1 MRPRDAPGPDDAIG
15 WPCEGA
21 TGVEGHW
28 ARLWTGLKAQD
39 PPTKLQ
45 PEAWSLSV
53 GIMFR
58 VIVPQSPL
66 TLSVHCT
73 PGPGSSRLG

>member
-1 MRPRDAPGPDDAIG
+1 MVGSVRGP
-15 WPCEGA
+15 P
-21 TGVEGHW
+21 VEGHW
-28 ARLWTGLKAQD
+28 DRLWTGLKAQD

-58 VIVPQSPL
+58 MIVPNPS
-66 TLSVHCT
+66 
-73 PGPGSSRLG
+73 